1 MSHHTIIARLGAGD
15 TMQPGLSRLQTQTTE
30 INFLKDNGRLDF
42 GLGQALTGLSELGLT
57 PSETSVDLA
66 LLAATVTAADTR
78 ISRNRNAQDLWT
90 REIALHVPVADP
102 ALWNSQTGLLSKL
115 LDFLTG
121 DRWSLQFH
129 ERPEIEDGLVSA
141 STKPRTINPTSVCL
155 FSGGLDSFIGAIDLL
170 SQGDT
175 PLFISH
181 YWDSI
186 TSKYQRECSDLLSDR
201 YDQEFGHVRARIGF
215 RKETI
220 EGDEGEN
227 TLRGRSF
234 LFFSLATLAA
244 DAAGGPME
252 INVPE
257 NGLISLNVP
266 LDPLRVGALSTRTT
280 HPYYM
285 ARYNE
290 LLHNLG
296 INAYLN
302 NPYAFMTKGEMA
314 RQCLDQSFLRQ
325 HAANTMSCSSPQ
337 STRWNPDLNEEQS
350 IHCGRCVPCLI
361 RRASLFAAFGTD
373 GTPYRIPDLRA
384 RVLDCSKAEG
394 EHIRAFQFSLERLA
408 RSPEHAKFDIHKPGP
423 LSDHPERFA
432 DYAGVYTRGMGEVSC
447 LLNGVR
453 TRPLS

>member
-1 MSHHTIIARLGAGD
+1 MSHHTIIAKLGAND
-15 TMQPGLSRLQTQTTE
+15 SLQPVLSRLQTQITQ

-78 ISRNRNAQDLWT
+78 ISRSRNAQDLWT
-90 REIALHVPVADP
+90 REIALYIPVSEP
-102 ALWNSQTGLLSKL
+102 VLWNSQVDLLSKL
-115 LDFLTG
+115 LNFLTG
-121 DRWSLQFH
+121 DRWSLHFH
-129 ERPEIEDGLVSA
+129 ERPEIEGGLVSK

-170 SQGDT
+170 SQRRI

-186 TSKYQRECSDLLSDR
+186 TSKYQKECSDLLSVR
-201 YDQEFGHVRARIGF
+201 FNQELGHVRARVGF

-296 INAYLN
+296 IDAYLF

-314 RQCLDQSFLRQ
+314 RQCRDQTFLRQ
-325 HAANTMSCSSPQ
+325 HAENTMSCSSPQ

-361 RRASLFAAFGTD
+361 RRASLFDAFGTD
-373 GTPYRIPDLRA
+373 GTPYRIPDLKA

-394 EHIRAFQFSLERLA
+394 EHVRAFQFSLERLA

-423 LSDHPERFA
+423 LSDHPENYD
-432 DYAGVYTRGMGEVSC
+432 DYAGVYIRGMEEVNR

>member
-1 MSHHTIIARLGAGD
+1 MSHHTIIVKLGAND
-15 TMQPGLSRLQTQTTE
+15 SLQPVLSRLQTQITQ

-42 GLGQALTGLSELGLT
+42 GLGQALAGLSELGLT

-78 ISRNRNAQDLWT
+78 ISRSRNAQDLWT
-90 REIALHVPVADP
+90 REIALYIPVSEP
-102 ALWNSQTGLLSKL
+102 VLWNSQIGLLSKL
-115 LDFLTG
+115 LNFLTG
-121 DRWSLQFH
+121 DRWSLHFR
-129 ERPEIEDGLVSA
+129 ERPEIEGGLVSE

-170 SQGDT
+170 SQGGT

-186 TSKYQRECSDLLSDR
+186 TSKYQKECSDLLSVR
-201 YDQEFGHVRARIGF
+201 FNQEFGHVRARVGF

-296 INAYLN
+296 IDAYLF

-314 RQCLDQSFLRQ
+314 RQCRDQTYLRQ
-325 HAANTMSCSSPQ
+325 HAENTMSCSSPQ

-373 GTPYRIPDLRA
+373 GTPYRIPDLKA

-394 EHIRAFQFSLERLA
+394 EHVRAFQFSLERLA

-423 LSDHPERFA
+423 LSDHPENYD
-432 DYAGVYTRGMGEVSC
+432 DYAGVYIRGMEEVSR

>member
-1 MSHHTIIARLGAGD
+1 MSHHTIIARLGARD
-15 TMQPGLSRLQTQTTE
+15 SQQPVLSRLQTKITQ
-30 INFLKDNGRLDF
+30 INFLKNNGQLDF
-42 GLGQALTGLSELGLT
+42 GLGQALTGLRDLGLT

-90 REIALHVPVADP
+90 RELSLHIPVFDP
-102 ALWNSQTGLLSKL
+102 VLWSSQTGLLSKL
-115 LDFLTG
+115 LNFLTG
-121 DRWSLQFH
+121 DRWSLYFH
-129 ERPEIEDGLVSA
+129 ERPEIERGLVRE
-141 STKPRTINPTSVCL
+141 STTPRMINPTSVCL

-170 SQGDT
+170 SQGRT
-175 PLFISH
+175 PLFVSH

-186 TSKYQRECSDLLSDR
+186 TSKYQKECSDLLSGRFTQD
-201 YDQEFGHVRARIGF
+201 FGHVRARIGF
-215 RKETI
+215 KKDTI
-220 EGDEGEN
+220 VGDEGEN

-244 DAAGGPME
+244 DAAGGAME

-290 LLHNLG
+290 LLRNLG
-296 INAYLN
+296 IDAYLN

-314 RQCLDQSFLRQ
+314 RQCRDQTFLRQ
-325 HAANTMSCSSPQ
+325 HAENTMSCSSPQ

-373 GTPYRIPDLRA
+373 GTSYRIPDLRA

-394 EHIRAFQFSLERLA
+394 EHVRAFQFSLDRLA
-408 RSPEHAKFDIHKPGP
+408 RSPGHAKFDIHKPGP
-423 LSDHPERFA
+423 LSDHPDNYD
-432 DYAGVYTRGMGEVSC
+432 DYAGVYIRGMEEVSR
-447 LLNGVR
+447 LLDGVR

>member
-15 TMQPGLSRLQTQTTE
+15 TAQPVLSRLETQITQ
-30 INFLKDNGRLDF
+30 INFLKDNGQLGF

-66 LLAATVTAADTR
+66 LLSAIVTAADTR

-90 REIALHVPVADP
+90 REIALYVPVAEP
-102 ALWNSQTGLLSKL
+102 ALWSRQTGLLSKL
-115 LDFLTG
+115 LNFLTG
-121 DRWSLQFH
+121 DRWSLHFH
-129 ERPEIEDGLVSA
+129 ERPEIEGEIVRA
-141 STKPRTINPTSVCL
+141 STKPRTLNPTSICL

-170 SQGDT
+170 SQGGS

-186 TSKYQRECSDLLSDR
+186 TSKYQRECSDILSDR
-201 YDQEFGHVRARIGF
+201 YNQTFGHVRARVGF

-234 LFFSLATLAA
+234 LFFSLAAMAA
-244 DAAGGPME
+244 DAAGGPMV

-266 LDPLRVGALSTRTT
+266 LDPLRVGSLSTRTT

-296 INAYLN
+296 IDACLD
-302 NPYAFMTKGEMA
+302 NPYAFITKGEMA
-314 RQCLDQSFLRQ
+314 EQCRDQAFLRQ
-325 HAANTMSCSSPQ
+325 NAANTMSCSSPQ
-337 STRWNPDLNEEQS
+337 STRWEPDLNEEQS

-361 RRASLFAAFGTD
+361 RRASLYTAFGAD
-373 GTPYRIPDLRA
+373 NTPYRIPDLA
-384 RVLDCSKAEG
+384 VRVLDCSKAEG
-394 EHIRAFQFSLERLA
+394 EHVRAFQFSLVRLA
-408 RSPEHAKFDIHKPGP
+408 RSPERAKFDIHKPGP
-423 LSDHPERFA
+423 LNDYPDRIA
-432 DYAGVYTRGMGEVSC
+432 DYEGVYVRGMEEVRR
-447 LLNGVR
+447 LLVGVT

>member
-1 MSHHTIIARLGAGD
+1 MSHHTIIARLGDGD
-15 TMQPGLSRLQTQTTE
+15 TMQPVLSRLQTQTTQ
-30 INFLKDNGRLDF
+30 INFLKGNGRMGF
-42 GLGQALTGLSELGLT
+42 GLGQALKGLSELGLT

-90 REIALHVPVADP
+90 REIALHVPVANP
-102 ALWNSQTGLLSKL
+102 VLWNSQTGLLSNL

-129 ERPEIEDGLVSA
+129 ERPEIEGGLVSE
-141 STKPRTINPTSVCL
+141 STKTRTINPTSVCL

-170 SQGDT
+170 SQGNA

-186 TSKYQRECSDLLSDR
+186 TSKYQRACSDLLSGR
-201 YDQEFGHVRARIGF
+201 FNQEFGHVRARVGF

-220 EGDEGEN
+220 EGDKGEN

-234 LFFSLATLAA
+234 LFFSLAAMAA
-244 DAAGGPME
+244 DAVGGAIV

-290 LLHNLG
+290 LLHNLD
-296 INAYLN
+296 IAARLD

-314 RQCLDQSFLRQ
+314 QQCRDQTFLRQ
-325 HAANTMSCSSPQ
+325 HAENTMSCSSPQ

-361 RRASLFAAFGTD
+361 RRASLFAAFGSD
-373 GTPYRIPDLRA
+373 GTSYRIPDLRT

-394 EHIRAFQFSLERLA
+394 EHVRAFQFSLERLA
-408 RSPEHAKFDIHKPGP
+408 RSPERAKFDIHKPGP
-423 LSDHPERFA
+423 LSDYPECAA
-432 DYAGVYTRGMGEVSC
+432 DYEGVYIRGMEEVSR
-447 LLNGVR
+447 LLDGVR